1 MATPAARLRTDVAV
15 APRTRAL
22 RLRHVLG
29 SDYRLGF
36 LFVAPMVVLVLA
48 LVAYPFV
55 YAVYLSLTQKF
66 VGMPPVFV
74 GFENYIRLASDGF
87 FQRAVVNSFVFTFWS
102 VAVKLVLGMVM
113 ALVLMSKIRYRSL
126 FTGLL
131 LIPWV
136 APTVVSALN
145 FLWIYDGSLGVLN
158 YLLVKVFRIL
168 PQGVGWLSEAGT
180 AMASVIF
187 VNVWRGFP
195 FFGISLLAGMKAI
208 SADLYEAA
216 AVDGANA
223 VHRFRHVTL
232 PGVRNIL
239 IIVTLLSTIWTF
251 NDFAI
256 IYILTKGGPGGR
268 HPGPPRL
275 HLRDGLRRPAPRRG
289 HRRRPLHAAGAG
301 RDHHRPR
308 PLHAAWARAMSKAAI
323 DRLQTLGSYGV
334 LGALL
339 LLVLFPFYW
348 MTITSFKSEDQ
359 MRSLVSMFWPSPVVL
374 DNYYQLLTRTDFA
387 VWFRNSAVVA
397 VSSTLLATAVG
408 TIGAYALARLRF
420 MGRAFMSSAVLITY
434 LVPPSILFI
443 PLYAQIRMLGLSDS
457 LAGLIAAYPSFT
469 VPFVTWLLM
478 GYFESI
484 PVELEEAAM
493 IDGATRFGAFRRVIL
508 PLAAPGLLAAGL
520 YAFTQAWNEF
530 LYALVFITDVK
541 QRTLPVGLSSFI
553 TGDVYG
559 WGYLMAGAVLTTL
572 PVIAVYI
579 YLQKYM
585 VEGLTAGGVKG

>member
-1 MATPAARLRTDVAV
+1 
-15 APRTRAL
+15 
-22 RLRHVLG
+22 
-29 SDYRLGF
+29 
-36 LFVAPMVVLVLA
+36 
-48 LVAYPFV
+48 
-55 YAVYLSLTQKF
+55 
-66 VGMPPVFV
+66 
-74 GFENYIRLASDGF
+74 
-87 FQRAVVNSFVFTFWS
+87 
-102 VAVKLVLGMVM
+102 
-113 ALVLMSKIRYRSL
+113 MSK
-126 FTGLL
+126 
-131 LIPWV
+131 
-136 APTVVSALN
+136 
-145 FLWIYDGSLGVLN
+145 
-158 YLLVKVFRIL
+158 
-168 PQGVGWLSEAGT
+168 
-180 AMASVIF
+180 
-187 VNVWRGFP
+187 
-195 FFGISLLAGMKAI
+195 
-208 SADLYEAA
+208 
-216 AVDGANA
+216 
-223 VHRFRHVTL
+223 
-232 PGVRNIL
+232 
-239 IIVTLLSTIWTF
+239 STIE
-251 NDFAI
+251 
-256 IYILTKGGPGGR
+256 
-268 HPGPPRL
+268 
-275 HLRDGLRRPAPRRG
+275 
-289 HRRRPLHAAGAG
+289 
-301 RDHHRPR
+301 
-308 PLHAAWARAMSKAAI
+308 
-323 DRLQTLGSYGV
+323 RLQALGSYGV

-339 LLVLFPFYW
+339 LMVLFPFYW

-374 DNYYQLLTRTDFA
+374 ENYYQLLTRTDFG

-397 VSSTLLATAVG
+397 VASTILATAVG

-508 PLAAPGLLAAGL
+508 PLAAPGLLAAAL